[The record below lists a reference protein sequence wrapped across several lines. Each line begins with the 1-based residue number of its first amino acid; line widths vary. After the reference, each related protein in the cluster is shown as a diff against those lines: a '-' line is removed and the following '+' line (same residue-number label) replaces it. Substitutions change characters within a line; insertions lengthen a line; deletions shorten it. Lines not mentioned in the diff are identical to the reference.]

1 MSAFDPTKHLD
12 IMAPM
17 LGLAVDTVWHI
28 EVEQFLAVAARMAD
42 LLDGFPPGEEL
53 EHSAP
58 VFLPGKVDA

>member
-1 MSAFDPTKHLD
+1 MGKFDPAKHLEA
-12 IMAPM
+12 MAPA
-17 LGLAVDTVWHI
+17 LGLDIAPAWRP

-58 VFLPGKVDA
+58 VFGPGGGEP